1 MMMNLM
7 SALAESGEVVAA
19 TGEGAVATSS
29 GIVEMIVMMVVMV
42 AVFYFFL
49 IRPQKKKEKAV
60 KNMLD
65 ALKPGDR
72 ICTIGGLYGTVTAIK
87 EGTVTITLGAQQNT
101 VVIARWA
108 IRSVEN
114 VKLENDAEPAL

>member
-7 SALAESGEVVAA
+7 SALAETTGEVAA
-19 TGEGAVATSS
+19 SGTQTASAGGEMIS
-29 GIVEMIVMMVVMV
+29 MIVMLVVMFGV
-42 AVFYFFL
+42 LYFVM

-72 ICTIGGLYGTVTAIK
+72 ICTIGGLYGTILSLK
-87 EGTVTITLGAQQNT
+87 DDNVTISLGAKQNT

-108 IRSVEN
+108 VRSVEDAP
-114 VKLENDAEPAL
+114 LENDAEPEI

>member
-1 MMMNLM
+1 MIMNLM
-7 SALAESGEVVAA
+7 SALAETTGEVAA
-19 TGEGAVATSS
+19 SGTQTASAGGEMIS
-29 GIVEMIVMMVVMV
+29 MIVMLVVMFGV
-42 AVFYFFL
+42 LYFVM

-72 ICTIGGLYGTVTAIK
+72 ICTIGGLYGTILSLK
-87 EGTVTITLGAQQNT
+87 DDNVTISLGAKQNT

-108 IRSVEN
+108 VRSVEDAP
-114 VKLENDAEPAL
+114 LENDAEPEI

>member
-7 SALAESGEVVAA
+7 SALAETTGEVAA
-19 TGEGAVATSS
+19 SGTQTASAGGEMIS
-29 GIVEMIVMMVVMV
+29 MIVMLVVMFGV
-42 AVFYFFL
+42 LYFVM

-72 ICTIGGLYGTVTAIK
+72 ICTIGGLYGTILSLK
-87 EGTVTITLGAQQNT
+87 DDNVTISLGAKQNT
-101 VVIARWA
+101 VVIDRWA
-108 IRSVEN
+108 VRSVEDAP
-114 VKLENDAEPAL
+114 LENDAEPEI